1 MFTSPLSTMYIAVP
15 ASPCEKIISP
25 AWNVRRATAL
35 ARAARSSGERPSN
48 SGIDRRSGDAS
59 TAAGT

>member
-35 ARAARSSGERPSN
+35 ARAARSSG
-48 SGIDRRSGDAS
+48 GIDRRSGDAS